1 MQGRTIGKIQSALA
15 RIYEAKMVSN
25 VHAVRQTLTKHQPPE
40 INQILK
46 INVILLRI
54 RLQTPKKK
62 LLQWK
67 ERGGK
72 TCVFYKWCR
81 EVTLMRAEVLF
92 KLLLTGS

>member
-1 MQGRTIGKIQSALA
+1 MQGRTIGKIQSALV
-15 RIYEAKMVSN
+15 RIYEVKILSS

-40 INQILK
+40 MNQILK

-54 RLQTPKKK
+54 RLHTPKKK

-72 TCVFYKWCR
+72 TCVLCKWCR
-81 EVTLMRAEVLF
+81 EVRLMRAKVLF
-92 KLLLTGS
+92 KLFVTGS